1 VTGKLDG
8 KRVRVAA
15 ASGAVRR
22 NAPDRGGI
30 LGATARLAAWPVE
43 VPARIPGRMPLPG
56 AADRE

>member
-1 VTGKLDG
+1 
-8 KRVRVAA
+8 VRVAA

-30 LGATARLAAWPVE
+30 LGATARLAAWPVA